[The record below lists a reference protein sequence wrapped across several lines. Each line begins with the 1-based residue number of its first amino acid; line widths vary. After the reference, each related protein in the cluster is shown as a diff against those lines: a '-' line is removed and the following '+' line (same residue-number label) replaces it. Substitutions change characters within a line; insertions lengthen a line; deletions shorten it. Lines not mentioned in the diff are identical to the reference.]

1 MDGRQV
7 KLSDFAR
14 ECGVTERAIQKHLKN
29 LEAELQGHFE
39 RRGPNG
45 TWLDE
50 TATALIRSRM
60 VTPPPPIV
68 SDGNLVR
75 ENEELKAALMQLQA
89 RHIELQGKMMEQ
101 VALLGEAAAN
111 KALLEI
117 SEKRQDALNEEL
129 MAEHDRAEKAAREAQ
144 EAIERA
150 VRAERAAAE
159 TAAALEAEK
168 GRKLSFMERL
178 RGRKES

>member
-7 KLSDFAR
+7 KLNDFAR

-29 LEAELQGHFE
+29 LADELQGHYE

-50 TATALIRSRM
+50 TAMGIIRSRM

-68 SDGNLVR
+68 SDGSLVR
-75 ENEELKAALMQLQA
+75 ENEELRAALMQLQT
-89 RHIELQGKMMEQ
+89 RHIELQEKMIGQ
-101 VALLGEAAAN
+101 AALLGEAASN
-111 KALLEI
+111 KALLEAAT
-117 SEKRQDALNEEL
+117 ERQEALNKEL
-129 MAEHDRAEKAAREAQ
+129 MAEHDRAEKASREAQ
-144 EAIERA
+144 EAKERA
-150 VRAERAAAE
+150 EKAEREATAA
-159 TAAALEAEK
+159 AAALEAEK

-178 RGRKES
+178 RGKKES